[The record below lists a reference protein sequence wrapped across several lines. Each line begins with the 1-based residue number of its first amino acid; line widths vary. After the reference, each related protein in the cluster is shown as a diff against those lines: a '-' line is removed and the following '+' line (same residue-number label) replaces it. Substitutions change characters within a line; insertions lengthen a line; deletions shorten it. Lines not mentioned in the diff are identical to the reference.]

1 MDQRIRE
8 TLAYASQKNV
18 EMIDLKFCDLFGRWH
33 HLTIPVSQFD
43 ETVFTKGVA
52 FDGSSIPGFKKLEAG
67 DMVLVPDIDTMLIDK
82 FWEQPTLSFI
92 CSAYEADSL
101 TLFKNDPRNVAYRAE
116 QYLRSTGIADTSL
129 WSPEFEFYIFDSITY
144 MNDINLAFYR
154 IDSEEADWN
163 SGVEEEQNLGHKI
176 PRQGGYHA
184 IPPLD
189 NLFNLRAKMVQYI
202 EECGIPVRY
211 HHHEVGGPG
220 QSEIEIHHHPL
231 LKTGDVTMTVKY
243 IVRMVANRHNKTV
256 TFMPKPLYNEAGSGM
271 HIHVQLWKNGQN
283 LFYDEQG
290 YAGLSQIALYFI
302 GGVLKHGPA
311 LLALTNPSTISYKRL
326 VPGFEA
332 PVKAI
337 FGLANRSAAIRIPKY
352 ANTPETKRFE
362 FRPPDATCNIYL
374 AITALLMAGIDGVI
388 HQIDPVKEGFGPYDI
403 NIFNMPKAE
412 QDKIK
417 SLPASL
423 KEALDA
429 LADDHD
435 FLLAGEIFSEQLI
448 ETWIDYKLNKEFNEV
463 RRRPHPYEI
472 SLYYDV

>member
-8 TLAYASQKNV
+8 TLAYASQKNI

-388 HQIDPVKEGFGPYDI
+388 HQIDPIKEGFGPYDI

>member
-1 MDQRIRE
+1 MSEKCKAALVFAEQQNI
-8 TLAYASQKNV
+8 
-18 EMIDLKFCDLFGRWH
+18 EMVDLKFCDLFGRWH
-33 HLTIPVSQFD
+33 HLTVPVSQFD
-43 ETVFTKGVA
+43 ETVFTRGVA
-52 FDGSSIPGFKKLEAG
+52 FDGSSVPGFKKLEAG
-67 DMVLVPDIDTMLIDK
+67 DMVLIPDTETMLIDK
-82 FWEQPTLSFI
+82 FWNQKTLSFI
-92 CSAYEADSL
+92 SSAYEADTL
-101 TLFKNDPRNVAYRAE
+101 ELFKNDPRNVAFRA
-116 QYLRSTGIADTSL
+116 QQFLKKTGIADESL
-129 WSPEFEFYIFDSITY
+129 WSPEFEFYIFDSVTY
-144 MNDINLAFYR
+144 MNDINLACYR

-231 LKTGDVTMTVKY
+231 LKAGDVTMMVKY
-243 IVRMVANRHNKTV
+243 IIRMVANRNNKTV

-271 HIHVQLWKNGQN
+271 HIHVQLWKDGKN
-283 LFYDEQG
+283 LLYDENG
-290 YAGLSQIALYFI
+290 YAGLSQTALYFI
-302 GGVLKHGPA
+302 GGILKHGPA
-311 LLALTNPSTISYKRL
+311 LLAFTNPSTISYKRL

-352 ANTPETKRFE
+352 TNTAETKRFE

-374 AITALLMAGIDGVI
+374 AISALLMAGVDGVNKK
-388 HQIDPVKEGFGPYDI
+388 IDPTKEGFGPYDI
-403 NIFNMPKAE
+403 NIFKIPRAE
-412 QDKIK
+412 QEKIK
-417 SLPASL
+417 SLPTSL

-429 LADDHD
+429 LAADHD
-435 FLLAGEIFSEQLI
+435 FLLAGNIFSEQLI
-448 ETWIDYKLNKEFNEV
+448 ASWIDHKLNKEFNEV
-463 RRRPHPYEI
+463 RSRPHPYEM